1 MGASKT
7 TLLKHILVNRKH
19 FKVSTTVNNMSEINK
34 DTGLVREGGF
44 SRTKEKVVELQNG
57 RMGCI
62 LREDLIIEIERLVDD
77 DNISVLS
84 SILPTLA

>member
-1 MGASKT
+1 MGTGKT
-7 TLLKHILVNRKH
+7 TLLKHILVNRKQ
-19 FKVSTTVNNMSEINK
+19 FKVSITVNNMSEINK

-57 RMGCI
+57 CMGYI
-62 LREDLIIEIERLVDD
+62 LREDLIIEVKRLVDE
-77 DNISVLS
+77 DNIITLS

>member
-1 MGASKT
+1 MDTGKT
-7 TLLKHILVNRKH
+7 TLLKRILVNRKH
-19 FKVSTTVNNMSEINK
+19 FKVSITVNNMSEINK

-57 RMGCI
+57 CMGYI
-62 LREDLIIEIERLVDD
+62 LRENLIIEVKRLVDE
-77 DNISVLS
+77 DNIITLS